1 MDATG
6 RLVRHIGQLGE
17 SLAARQRAIMLI
29 CFLYD
34 NPASRSLPCRHH
46 TAVKAQVSGAIR
58 QGVEIWQVNFGLD
71 DTGVRVLRYHEL
83 TRQLSA

>member
-1 MDATG
+1 MP
-6 RLVRHIGQLGE
+6 QL
-17 SLAARQRAIMLI
+17 AIQRAIMLI

-34 NPASRSLPCRHH
+34 NPGFHVKPSRHH
-46 TAVKAQVSGAIR
+46 AAVKAQVSGAIR

-71 DTGVRVLRYHEL
+71 DTGVQVLSYHEL